1 MATAPL
7 DDEELADLPLPK
19 SKTKLIIII
28 VIGVFLLAAIGGA
41 VYYFFIKK
49 PEDPAVAQT
58 ATVKELKAPL
68 FVQLDSFTVNLLTP
82 PSEDPQFLQV
92 GISLQLLQEKSPE
105 QIKQRLPH
113 IKNQVLMLLTSSK
126 ASDISTLEGKEAL
139 IGKIVSQINDLY
151 KLGDQNP
158 VVGAFFTSFII
169 Q

>member
-1 MATAPL
+1 MATAPP
-7 DDEELADLPLPK
+7 DDDLEDIPLPK
-19 SKTKLIIII
+19 AKNKLVIII
-28 VIGVFLLAAIGGA
+28 VIAVLLLSAIGGA
-41 VYYFFIKK
+41 VYFFFIKK
-49 PEDPAVAQT
+49 PADPAVEQI

-68 FVQLDSFTVNLLTP
+68 FLQLDSFTVNLLT
-82 PSEDPQFLQV
+82 STTEDPQFLQV
-92 GISLQLLQEKSPE
+92 GISLQLLQEKSPD

-113 IKNQVLMLLTSSK
+113 VKNQILMLLTNSK
-126 ASDISTLEGKEAL
+126 ASEIATLEGKEML

>member
-7 DDEELADLPLPK
+7 DDDELADLPLPK
-19 SKTKLIIII
+19 AKNKLLILI
-28 VIGVFLLAAIGGA
+28 VIVVILLSAIGGA
-41 VYYFFIKK
+41 VYFFFIKK
-49 PEDPAVAQT
+49 PEDPTAQQT

-68 FVQLDSFTVNLLTP
+68 FVALDSFTVNLLTAP
-82 PSEDPQFLQV
+82 TDEAQFLQV

-113 IKNQVLMLLTSSK
+113 VRNQVLMLLTSSK

-139 IGKIVSQINDLY
+139 IAKIVSQINDLY